1 MSGMNGKM
9 EPRAPSPLLERV
21 MRACRRALAGVGA
34 FSFVINALMLTIPI
48 YMIQVFDRVMTSR
61 SEDTLW
67 VLSAAALGAFAIMSL
82 IDLVRSR
89 LLVRIG
95 GWLDSELARPLFAA
109 AMASPGGRGG
119 ETSPGQVLRDLAQ
132 VRGFLTGPSVFPLLD
147 APWFPVFVGFIF
159 LMHPLLG
166 AIALV
171 GAALLLGLAIVN
183 DRATRKPLAVANA
196 VQAENMAALEAMG
209 RQREAITALG
219 MTPALASA
227 WAERGESVAASQALA
242 SDRAGGFMALSRCI
256 RLSLQIIILA
266 VAAVFVIHDQL
277 TAGAMMATSIMFG
290 RALAPVEQ
298 AVGVWRQLI
307 DARLAFR
314 RLRSTLEVAETG
326 AAVSVMPLPR
336 PTGALAIEAVTCIPP
351 GAREPLFRGLS
362 LALAP
367 GEMLGVIGPSGAGK
381 STLARLLV
389 GLAAPQGGAVRLDG
403 MDVHT
408 WAAADLGPYIGYVP
422 QVVELI
428 PGTIHAN
435 IARFTEASPE
445 AVIAAARAAGIH
457 DLVLKLP
464 LGYDTPV
471 GGPHDILSAG
481 TRQRVALA
489 RALFA
494 DPALLILD
502 EPYSNLDTAGLRALM
517 TALAAAKARGV
528 TIVMIAHRPSVI
540 APADKVLL
548 IEGGGAKL
556 MDRAARAKLSVVEG
570 NAAAA
575 VNPRPTVTDAA
586 AALAQG
592 AAR

>member
-1 MSGMNGKM
+1 MNTNK
-9 EPRAPSPLLERV
+9 EPNVSSPLLERV
-21 MRACRRALAGVGA
+21 MRACRRALVGVGA

-67 VLSAAALGAFAIMSL
+67 VLSTAALGAFALMGL

-95 GWLDSELARPLFAA
+95 GWLDTELARPLFAA
-109 AMASPGGRGG
+109 ALASPGGRGG
-119 ETSPGQVLRDLAQ
+119 ESNPGQVLRDLAQ
-132 VRGFLTGPSVFPLLD
+132 VRGFLTGASVFPLLD

-166 AIALV
+166 AIALF

-196 VQAENMAALEAMG
+196 VQAENMAAVEAMG
-209 RQREAITALG
+209 RQREAIVALG
-219 MTPALASA
+219 MTPALAAA
-227 WAERGESVAASQALA
+227 WTARGERVASSQALA

-256 RLSLQIIILA
+256 RLSLQILILA
-266 VAAVFVIHDQL
+266 IAAVFVIHDQL

-314 RLRSTLEVAETG
+314 RLRATLEGAETG
-326 AAVSVMPLPR
+326 APASVMALPR
-336 PTGALAIEAVTCIPP
+336 PTGALDIEAVSCIPP
-351 GAREPLFRGLS
+351 GAREPLFRALS

-422 QVVELI
+422 QAVELI

-435 IARFTEASPE
+435 IARFTEAEPD

-457 DLVLKLP
+457 KLVLKLP
-464 LGYDTPV
+464 LGYDTTV
-471 GGPHDILSAG
+471 GGAHDILSAG

-489 RALFA
+489 RALFG

-502 EPYSNLDTAGLRALM
+502 EPYSNLDAAGLKALM
-517 TALAAAKARGV
+517 AALAAAKARGV

-548 IEGGGAKL
+548 IEGGMAKL
-556 MDRAARAKLSVVEG
+556 MDRAARAKLNVVEAG
-570 NAAAA
+570 AAAA
-575 VNPRPTVTDAA
+575 PTSRPAA
-586 AALAQG
+586 TNGSAELAHG
-592 AAR
+592 AAQ